1 MRETQQESIVPK
13 IKICGLTSVE
23 EAAWVVEERVDYAG
37 IVLFYSK
44 SRRNMTITEA
54 KELLPVI
61 KKGRALSGKPILTV
75 AVTVSPTP
83 EQIEEIQAA
92 GFDRIQVHG
101 ELSKESFDAIRIPMI
116 RAFNGFDKEAY
127 EKFHHCEKVEAYLFD
142 AGKPGS
148 GQIFDWSVL
157 RQLPRDEKPIFLAGG
172 LNADNIAQA
181 IREVTPDVVDVSSGV
196 ERDVTIIPNKTI
208 SEQKTGNVFTELKQ
222 SGPVRVGKDREK
234 IRVFVKAVRNV
245 KALNWSELLRKPSQI
260 QSSGDDGI
268 RNPHRRGRNSDETYH

>member
-1 MRETQQESIVPK
+1 MEEHMIPK

-23 EAAWVVEERVDYAG
+23 EAEWIVEERVDYAG
-37 IVLFYSK
+37 IVVFYPK
-44 SRRNMTITEA
+44 SHRNMTIPQA
-54 KELLPVI
+54 KELLPVLRQ
-61 KKGRALSGKPILTV
+61 GTALSGEPIRTV

-83 EQIEEIQAA
+83 EQVNEIQAA

-101 ELSKESFDAIRIPMI
+101 VLSKESFDAIRIPMI

-148 GQIFDWSVL
+148 GQTFDWDVL

-172 LNADNIAQA
+172 LSADNIRQA

-196 ERDVTIIPNKTI
+196 ERDVPSVSKKIVSGIAG
-208 SEQKTGNVFTELKQ
+208 ENVDDKAQQEE
-222 SGPVRVGKDREK
+222 PARIGKDREK
-234 IRVFVKAVRNV
+234 IRAFVKEVRNAYV
-245 KALNWSELLRKPSQI
+245 AP
-260 QSSGDDGI
+260 
-268 RNPHRRGRNSDETYH
+268 